1 MEKMLPLHTL
11 TIRESDKASSVE
23 FRPVVLEEI
32 SYRTN
37 DLTTDARAGV
47 QKNNVAL
54 SHLTIWKESVWFN
67 SAQWFRRR

>member
-1 MEKMLPLHTL
+1 MEHDGAMDGRMEKMLILHTL
-11 TIRESDKASSVE
+11 TIRESDLASSVE

-37 DLTTDARAGV
+37 GRTTDARADA

-54 SHLTIWKESVWFN
+54 SHLTI
-67 SAQWFRRR
+67 RR